1 MATTPRKTAAKKTA
15 TPAEIEAQNV
25 KLRDEITGNIER
37 VQSLAEA
44 ENVEGVATLKEE
56 TEGLIAKLPT
66 GERVALRS
74 ALTAASKAEKPEAKA
89 EVELKAKAAEVVNL
103 QSDYHNFEGV
113 AELVDQ
119 AAEKVLEFAKASVS
133 GGHELANIT
142 FYAWTRITKA
152 DGTPDLK
159 GDTDAAKSV
168 TKDAFDKVLKGL
180 PEEGTNEEAD
190 NLRAQLGTV
199 RKAMQHGREDVRV
212 NYIRGL
218 AHSPEEAA
226 RFGALV
232 EGKKGA
238 DISTA
243 VAAAYEITLL
253 TRAEKQKALRDSKKA
268 LAAAEEKFEE
278 VTGALDAVDTETAAK
293 VEAGEMTEAEREE
306 ALKAANEAVAEA
318 TKALEAVKG
327 EEKAAT
333 PAEELADALTKMSK
347 FVGGLKAEGVA
358 GLDAKKKDALRK
370 KATETR
376 DALIALLGNW

>member
-1 MATTPRKTAAKKTA
+1 MATTRKTAAKKTA
-15 TPAEIEAQNV
+15 TPEEVEAKNV
-25 KLRDEITGNIER
+25 KLREEIAGNTER

-44 ENVEGVATLKEE
+44 ENVDGVAALKEE
-56 TEGLIAKLPT
+56 IEGLIAQLPT

-74 ALTAASKAEKPEAKA
+74 ALTAASKAEKPAETKA
-89 EVELKAKAAEVVNL
+89 EVELKPKVAEVSL

-180 PEEGTNEEAD
+180 PEEGVSEEAD

-226 RFGALV
+226 RFGALT

-238 DISTA
+238 DIAEA
-243 VAAAYEITLL
+243 VAAAYDITLL

-268 LAAAEEKFEE
+268 IAAAEEKVEE
-278 VTGALDAVDTETAAK
+278 VAGALDAVDTETAAK

-306 ALKAANEAVAEA
+306 ALKAANDAVAEA
-318 TKALEAVKG
+318 TKALNAVKG

-333 PAEELADALTKMSK
+333 PAEELTDALAKMAK
-347 FVGGLKAEGVA
+347 LVGGLKVDGVA
-358 GLDAKKKDALRK
+358 GLDPKKKDAQRK
-370 KATETR
+370 KATEIR
-376 DALIALLGNW
+376 DALIALLGSW

>member
-25 KLRDEITGNIER
+25 KLREEIEGNIER

-44 ENVEGVATLKEE
+44 ENVEGVAALKEE
-56 TEGLIAKLPT
+56 IEGMIAKLPT

-74 ALTAASKAEKPEAKA
+74 ALTAASKAEKPSTEVEVKPKVA
-89 EVELKAKAAEVVNL
+89 EVSL

-119 AAEKVLEFAKASVS
+119 AAAKVLEFAKASVS

-152 DGTPDLK
+152 DGTPDLN

-218 AHSPEEAA
+218 QHTPEEAA

-232 EGKKGA
+232 EGKKA
-238 DISTA
+238 EEIPTA
-243 VAAAYEITLL
+243 VAAAYGTTLL

-268 LAAAEEKFEE
+268 IAAAETKVEE
-278 VTGALDAVDTETAAK
+278 VTGALDVLDTETAAK
-293 VEAGEMTEAEREE
+293 VEAGEMTAAEREE
-306 ALKAANEAVAEA
+306 ALKAASEAVAEA
-318 TKALEAVKG
+318 TKALTAVKG
-327 EEKAAT
+327 PEKEAT

-347 FVGGLKAEGVA
+347 FVSGLKAEGVA

-370 KATETR
+370 KAAETR
-376 DALIALLGNW
+376 DALVALLGNW